1 MGHRL
6 IRRCGIACMGLG
18 ALVGG
23 PAITT
28 LVSGVLH
35 EISTPAEKQIPSWV
49 YHTRDSARIATFA
62 AAGMLVAGRLLY
74 GLSRQRVYNT
84 A

>member
-49 YHTRDSARIATFA
+49 YHTRDSARVATFA
-62 AAGMLVAGRLLY
+62 AAGVLVAGRLLY
-74 GLSRQRVYNT
+74 GPGRLRVYNS